1 MRSQRGPRS
10 SDRPTC
16 TQQMDLRRDRSISRG
31 AFSKALSHF
40 NDTVE
45 IYLIKRDGRWRLS
58 YHPRDR
64 SSVHY
69 DAQNNCLTGWKD
81 ESRPVTLDYRSR
93 RDAASEEQRDSRHA
107 NQRLRENPR
116 QTVRSVAI
124 QWR

>member
-1 MRSQRGPRS
+1 MRSQRGPRL
-10 SDRPTC
+10 SDLYTANGSTMRC
-16 TQQMDLRRDRSISRG
+16 SIPRI
-31 AFSKALSHF
+31 FSKALSHF

-45 IYLIKRDGRWRLS
+45 IHLIKRDGRWRLS

-93 RDAASEEQRDSRHA
+93 RDAASEEQRDSREPTA
-107 NQRLRENPR
+107 GLRENPR
-116 QTVRSVAI
+116 RTARSVAI